1 MAKVKEVVTGKSVD
15 TIEAK
20 IKKLQE
26 EKAKIEAACLMK
38 LGKLTMQFF
47 RDGFQDFEK
56 FKGEVRGI
64 CE

>member
-38 LGKLTMQFF
+38 LGKLTLGFAK
-47 RDGFQDFEK
+47 DGFQDFEK
-56 FKGEVRGI
+56 FQAAVRGI